1 MNSEE
6 KPTDSIKFPGK
17 LLAPIKRF
25 LESEIVRLKRREKDM
40 KQSDPFMDGSRT
52 TENSIE
58 EDVDEQVGHFETVV
72 KANFIKKQIIQV
84 RKALTLLK
92 IGKYGTCE
100 KCGKMIDTDRL
111 AIKPDTTVCIK
122 CEKESEF

>member
-1 MNSEE
+1 MKPEE
-6 KPTDSIKFPGK
+6 KPKSDIKFPGK

-25 LESEIVRLKRREKDM
+25 LEGEIIRLKRREKDI
-40 KQSDPFMDGSRT
+40 KQSDPFLDESRT
-52 TENSIE
+52 VENSIE

-84 RKALTLLK
+84 RKALTFLK
-92 IGKYGTCE
+92 IGKYGMCE
-100 KCGKMIDTDRL
+100 KCSKMIDTDRL
-111 AIKPDTTVCIK
+111 AVKPEATVCIK

>member
-1 MNSEE
+1 MNSE
-6 KPTDSIKFPGK
+6 DNSNNSVKFPGK

-25 LESEIVRLKRREKDM
+25 LEGEIIRLKRSEKSI
-40 KQSDPFMDGSRT
+40 KQADPFLDESRT
-52 TENSIE
+52 LENSVE

-72 KANFIKKQIIQV
+72 KVNFVKKQIVQV
-84 RKALTLLK
+84 RKALTFLK

-111 AIKPDTTVCIK
+111 AVKPDTTVCIK

>member
-6 KPTDSIKFPGK
+6 NSKNTVKFPGR

-25 LESEIVRLKRREKDM
+25 LEGEIIRLKRSEKSI
-40 KQSDPFMDGSRT
+40 KQADPFLDESRT
-52 TENSIE
+52 LENSVE

-72 KANFIKKQIIQV
+72 KANFVKKQIVQV
-84 RKALTLLK
+84 RKALTFLK

-111 AIKPDTTVCIK
+111 AVKPDTTVCIK

>member
-1 MNSEE
+1 MKSEGANG
-6 KPTDSIKFPGK
+6 DVKFPGK
-17 LLAPIKRF
+17 LLLPIKRF
-25 LESEIVRLKRREKDM
+25 LEGEIVRLKRREKSM
-40 KQSDPFMDGSRT
+40 KQSDPFLDEART
-52 TENSIE
+52 MENSVE

-72 KANFIKKQIIQV
+72 KANFIKKQIVQV
-84 RKALTLLK
+84 RKALTVLK

-111 AIKPDTTVCIK
+111 AVKPETTVCIK

>member
-1 MNSEE
+1 MKSET
-6 KPTDSIKFPGK
+6 KPAESIKFPGR
-17 LLAPIKRF
+17 LVAPIKHF
-25 LESEIVRLKRREKDM
+25 LEGEIVRLKRREKDI
-40 KQSDPFMDGSRT
+40 KQSDPFMDAARS

-72 KANFIKKQIIQV
+72 KANFIKKQIVQV
-84 RKALTLLK
+84 RKALTYLR

-111 AIKPDTTVCIK
+111 AIKPEATVCIK